1 MNLVQRGGPRAST
14 NGELAALRAALEA
27 RLDACWERLDDVV
40 TELHALHEVDESL
53 IVERVRA
60 AIVLDDA

>member
-1 MNLVQRGGPRAST
+1 MNLLQRGGPRAST
-14 NGELAALRAALEA
+14 NDELAALRAALEA
-27 RLDACWERLDDVV
+27 RLDECWERLDDVV
-40 TELHALHEVDESL
+40 SELHALQEVDESV